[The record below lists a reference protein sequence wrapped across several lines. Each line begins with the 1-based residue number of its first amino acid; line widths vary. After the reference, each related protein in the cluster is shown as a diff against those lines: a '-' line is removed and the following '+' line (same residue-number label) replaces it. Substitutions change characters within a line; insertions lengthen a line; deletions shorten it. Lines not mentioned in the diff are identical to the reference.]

1 MVGKLC
7 SVDGIRSEVTTPMR
21 VRCLGSALISALESS
36 SVSPAA
42 APNDVVFDLLLADD
56 NLVNQK
62 LAVKILEKYGD
73 AVEIAE
79 NGSLMVD
86 AFTAC
91 VQQNRPFDII
101 LVCVRT
107 HLP

>member
-1 MVGKLC
+1 MVFGQQHKLGGDYTGEGARPRFGTHLC
-7 SVDGIRSEVTTPMR
+7 PGVKY
-21 VRCLGSALISALESS
+21 CQ
-36 SVSPAA
+36 SPAGVA
-42 APNDVVFDLLLADD
+42 TNDVVFDILLTED

-62 LAVKILEKYGD
+62 LAVKILEKYGHS
-73 AVEIAE
+73 VEIAE
-79 NGSLMVD
+79 NGLLMVD
-86 AFTAC
+86 AFTVR